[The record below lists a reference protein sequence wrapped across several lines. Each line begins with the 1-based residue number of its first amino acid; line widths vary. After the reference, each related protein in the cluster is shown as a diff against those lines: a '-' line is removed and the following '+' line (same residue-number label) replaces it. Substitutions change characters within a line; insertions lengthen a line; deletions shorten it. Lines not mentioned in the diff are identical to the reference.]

1 MCLLLVAALGSYAL
15 VHGGSSGTLDFASAS
30 GQQLTAFGCQTSAQ
44 VTDVSVS
51 SAPKCPANSTTVHW
65 SVPTRSVG
73 LAGHD
78 VTVYGCLKYGA
89 PTQLSVASA
98 TNCTSSTTPA
108 QWSGTFAKN
117 VMSGQ
122 ATTVYACRS
131 WGTLTNVSVGGAAKC
146 SSSSASAHWPAR
158 FPSPSRPGSWN
169 GHSSSGSTTAPATGS
184 SSSTTTAP
192 ATGSSSDIT
201 TAPATGSSSSTTTA
215 PATGSSSST
224 TTAPATGSSSSTT
237 TAPATGS
244 SSSTT
249 TAPATGSSSST
260 TTAPATGSSSSTTTA
275 SSTPTTGPMGKACVV
290 SSNEGG
296 CGPYPG
302 FTGIVTQ
309 NNDNNQDGASVI
321 QDIWNPISGISQTLT
336 SYDPGNWSVT
346 ANMPASNTAVVS
358 YPDIQQLYT
367 TSSNTPTPLANF
379 HSITSSYTESG
390 PQGGDWEA
398 AYDIWT
404 DMYAVETMI
413 WVDNHGQTPAGSK
426 VATANI
432 NGVSYSVWS
441 AGKDLVSLVLN
452 SNQPSGSVDV
462 LAALNWLKSN
472 NYMSATAGVN
482 QIDFGFELCSTG
494 GSAQKFT
501 MSQYSLKSS

>member
-1 MCLLLVAALGSYAL
+1 MSLLLVAALGSYAL
-15 VHGGSSGTLDFASAS
+15 VHGGTSGTLNFADGSS
-30 GQQLTAFGCQTSAQ
+30 QQLTAFGCKTSAQ

-51 SAPKCPANSTTVHW
+51 SAPKCAADSTTVHW
-65 SVPTRSVG
+65 SVPARSVG
-73 LAGHD
+73 LAGHA

-108 QWSGTFAKN
+108 QWTGKFAKN

-122 ATTVYACRS
+122 ATTVYACRA
-131 WGTLTNVSVGGAAKC
+131 WGTLTNVTVGAAAKC
-146 SSSSASAHWPAR
+146 SANTSSAHWPAR
-158 FPSPSRPGSWN
+158 FPSTSRPGSWP
-169 GHSSSGSTTAPATGS
+169 GHSHSGPTTAPSTGS
-184 SSSTTTAP
+184 S
-192 ATGSSSDIT
+192 G
-201 TAPATGSSSSTTTA
+201 TTTA

-249 TAPATGSSSST
+249 TAPATGSSSS
-260 TTAPATGSSSSTTTA
+260 SSA
-275 SSTPTTGPMGKACVV
+275 TPTQSPSGKACVT
-290 SSNEGG
+290 SSNDGN

-302 FTGIVTQ
+302 FAGIVIQ
-309 NNDNNQDGASVI
+309 NNDNNQGGASVI
-321 QDIWNPISGISQTLT
+321 QDIWNPISNISQTLT
-336 SYDPGNWSVT
+336 SYNPGNWSVT
-346 ANMPASNTAVVS
+346 ASMPASNTAVVS

-367 TSSNTPTPLANF
+367 TSSNTPTPLADF

-404 DMYAVETMI
+404 DNYAVETMI

-452 SNQPSGSVDV
+452 SNQTSGSVDV
-462 LAALNWLKSN
+462 LAALKWLQSN
-472 NYMSATAGVN
+472 NYMNANAGVN
-482 QIDFGFELCSTG
+482 QVDFGFEICSTG
-494 GSAQKFT
+494 GSAQKFA